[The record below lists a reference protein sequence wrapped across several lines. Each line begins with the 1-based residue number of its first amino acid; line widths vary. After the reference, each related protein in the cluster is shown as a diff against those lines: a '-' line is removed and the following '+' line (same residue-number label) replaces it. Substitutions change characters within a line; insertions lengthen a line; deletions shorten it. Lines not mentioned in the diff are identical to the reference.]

1 MFDPQWL
8 PIMTTLEDTLFDPKV
23 IVLGVFGSTNK
34 VSEQDLQEQVLLPIL
49 QELGSVPTKLLLPSE
64 GNSSIYLQEW
74 AETLSIST
82 QVFRSDWAR
91 NGKIAQHLRDDQ
103 IRNECTHALVFLSSR
118 STRLE
123 RFSESLAKK
132 GKMVFTSSPDLE
144 LTQLVCPSEKAS
156 THARKS
162 GTRTTQTLLKFQKK
176 GEC

>member
-1 MFDPQWL
+1 MS
-8 PIMTTLEDTLFDPKV
+8 TLEDTIFTPKV

-34 VSEQDLQEQVLLPIL
+34 VSEKDLQEHVLLPIL

-74 AETLSIST
+74 GETLSIST

-118 STRLE
+118 SARLE
-123 RFSESLAKK
+123 RFSELLSKK
-132 GKMVFTSSPDLE
+132 GKMVFTSSPELE
-144 LTQLVCPSEKAS
+144 LTQLVYSSEKAS
-156 THARKS
+156 TRARKS
-162 GTRTTQTLLKFQKK
+162 STGTTQTLLKFQKK

>member
-1 MFDPQWL
+1 
-8 PIMTTLEDTLFDPKV
+8 MTTLEDTIFDPKV

-34 VSEQDLQEQVLLPIL
+34 VSEKDLQENVLLPIL
-49 QELGSVPTKLLLPSE
+49 QELGCIPTKLLLPSE

-91 NGKIAQHLRDDQ
+91 NGKMAQHLRDDQ

-123 RFSESLAKK
+123 RFSESLTKK
-132 GKMVFTSSPDLE
+132 GKTVFTSSPELE
-144 LTQLVCPSEKAS
+144 LTQLVYSPEKAS
-156 THARKS
+156 ARAHKS
-162 GTRTTQTLLKFQKK
+162 NTRTTQTLLKFQKK
-176 GEC
+176 EEC

>member
-1 MFDPQWL
+1 VFDPQWL
-8 PIMTTLEDTLFDPKV
+8 PVMTTLEDTLFDPKV

-34 VSEQDLQEQVLLPIL
+34 VSERDLQEHVLLPIL

-123 RFSESLAKK
+123 RFSESLSKK
-132 GKMVFTSSPDLE
+132 GKIVFTSSPELE
-144 LTQLVCPSEKAS
+144 LTQLVYSLERAS

-162 GTRTTQTLLKFQKK
+162 SKGTTQTLLKFQKK

>member
-1 MFDPQWL
+1 
-8 PIMTTLEDTLFDPKV
+8 MTTLEDTLFDPKV